1 MALEMSLIHYEW
13 SSVQT
18 EEGETIRL
26 WAWRRRALI
35 IDSLPL
41 FFTHKVP
48 FRPERTREL
57 KKRRERM
64 GKKKGVESFEGKRT
78 SGDLHPSWGEIQQFG
93 GEQDEKDE
101 EKKQQ
106 IMWRL
111 RGNKRAGAFKS
122 FI

>member
-1 MALEMSLIHYEW
+1 MALEMSFIHYEW
-13 SSVQT
+13 SLVQT

-64 GKKKGVESFEGKRT
+64 GKKGVDTFEGKRT
-78 SGDLHPSWGEIQQFG
+78 SGDLHPSWREIQQFG
-93 GEQDEKDE
+93 GEQDERD
-101 EKKQQ
+101 EKKNN
-106 IMWRL
+106 RSCD
-111 RGNKRAGAFKS
+111 A
-122 FI
+122 